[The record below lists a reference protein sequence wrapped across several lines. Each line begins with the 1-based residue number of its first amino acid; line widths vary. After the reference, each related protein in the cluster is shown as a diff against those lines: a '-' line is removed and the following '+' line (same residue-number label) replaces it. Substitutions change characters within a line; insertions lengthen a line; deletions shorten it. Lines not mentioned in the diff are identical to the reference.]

1 MLKVLYSLLLFLG
14 FSVSAGCQLQQE
26 DTMVLLD
33 EKVKE
38 IKISKSNGIGDMNQD
53 VIQSFTDKQSIQ
65 TFEKAIRTAMK
76 QTSDIEITKPD
87 FDVMVE
93 YEGGF
98 PTHAIH
104 LWLGEENEKS
114 TLMYMVD
121 GEETYIA
128 SSKMTNQLRD
138 LIGLDH

>member
-14 FSVSAGCQLQQE
+14 FSVSVGCQLQQE
-26 DTMVLLD
+26 NTMVLLD
-33 EKVKE
+33 EKIKG
-38 IKISKSNGIGDMNQD
+38 IKISKSNGIGDVNQD
-53 VIQSFTDKQSIQ
+53 GIQSFTDKHSIK
-65 TFEKAIRTAMK
+65 TFEKAIKTAMK
-76 QTSDIEITKPD
+76 QTSDVETTKPN
-87 FDVMVE
+87 FDIMVE

-121 GEETYIA
+121 GEETYIT
-128 SSKMTNQLRD
+128 SSKVTNQLRD
-138 LIGLDH
+138 LILLED